1 MHMPLN
7 NQDKATVLRDIL
19 SSHQTDCCGSVAECE
34 QVERLVK
41 SLMAKTGINQNV
53 KGILQEIY
61 EYGQHGAQS
70 ADLDAHIEMNQGRLQ
85 NWVDDIDQF
94 SGQL

>member
-1 MHMPLN
+1 MPLN
-7 NQDKATVLRDIL
+7 NQDQASVLRDIL
-19 SSHQTDCCGSVAECE
+19 SNHQEDCCGSVAECE

-41 SLMAKTGINQNV
+41 SLMANTGINQNV

-61 EYGQHGAQS
+61 EYGQHGVQS
-70 ADLDAHIEMNQGRLQ
+70 PDLDSHIESNQGRLSS
-85 NWVDDIDQF
+85 WVNEIDHF